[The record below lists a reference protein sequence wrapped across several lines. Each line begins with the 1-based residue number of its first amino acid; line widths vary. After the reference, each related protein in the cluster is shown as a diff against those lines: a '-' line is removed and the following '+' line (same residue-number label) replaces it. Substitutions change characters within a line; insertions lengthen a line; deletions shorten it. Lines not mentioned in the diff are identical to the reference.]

1 MSAPGEPQ
9 PDTGSGPAPA
19 EGQETG
25 SVSPA
30 PDDVSPGTPVCDVC
44 GAPMYERHCRII
56 CPRCGYQRDC
66 SDP

>member
-1 MSAPGEPQ
+1 MSAPGDPQ
-9 PDTGSGPAPA
+9 PDSGGGPAPA
-19 EGQETG
+19 EDQWTED
-25 SVSPA
+25 A
-30 PDDVSPGTPVCDVC
+30 PRSDGASAGPPVCDVC